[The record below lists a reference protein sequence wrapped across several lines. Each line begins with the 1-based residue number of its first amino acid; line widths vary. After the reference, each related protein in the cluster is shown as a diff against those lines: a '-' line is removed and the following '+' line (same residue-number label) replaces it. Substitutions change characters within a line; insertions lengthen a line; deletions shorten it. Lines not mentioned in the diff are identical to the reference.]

1 MMEKLTPTKA
11 NLIKAQ
17 TMLEFSKKGY
27 ELLDKKRNVLIR
39 EMMSMIDEVK
49 KLQEE
54 IDNIFKE
61 TYAAI
66 QLAILTMGVGAV
78 EEIAFSIPKNEEF
91 TILSKSVMG
100 VEMPFLKSKDSALQP
115 TYGFYRT
122 NPALDIVVTKMKK
135 VQNLLYR
142 TAEIENSV
150 FRLAIEIKST
160 SKRANALDKIQI
172 PKYAEMIKNITEV
185 LEEREREDFFRLKRM
200 THLDRK

>member
-1 MMEKLTPTKA
+1 MEKLTPTKA

-17 TMLEFSKKGY
+17 SMLEFSKKGY

-49 KLQEE
+49 KIQDE

-61 TYAAI
+61 TYSAI

-78 EEIAFSIPKNEEF
+78 EEIAFSIPKDEEF

-100 VEMPFLKSKDSALQP
+100 VEMPLVKSKDSELQP

-142 TAEIENSV
+142 IAEIENSV

-172 PKYAEMIKNITEV
+172 PKYAGMIKNITEV

>member
-1 MMEKLTPTKA
+1 MEKLTPTKA

>member
-1 MMEKLTPTKA
+1 MEKLTPTKA
-11 NLIKAQ
+11 NLMKARS
-17 TMLEFSKKGY
+17 MLEFSQKGY

-49 KLQEE
+49 KIQAE
-54 IDNIFKE
+54 IDSIFNE

-66 QLAILTMGVGAV
+66 RLAILTMGVNSV
-78 EEIAFSIPKNEEF
+78 EEIAFSIPKDEDF
-91 TILSKSVMG
+91 IILTKSVMG
-100 VEMPFLKSKDSALQP
+100 VEIPFIKHGEAKIQP

-122 NPALDIVVTKMKK
+122 NPAIDIAVTQMKK
-135 VQNLLYR
+135 VQTLLYK

-150 FRLAIEIKST
+150 YRLAIEIKTT

-172 PKYAEMIKNITEV
+172 PKYRGMVKDIAEV

-200 THLDRK
+200 THK

>member
-1 MMEKLTPTKA
+1 
-11 NLIKAQ
+11 
-17 TMLEFSKKGY
+17 
-27 ELLDKKRNVLIR
+27 
-39 EMMSMIDEVK
+39 
-49 KLQEE
+49 
-54 IDNIFKE
+54 
-61 TYAAI
+61 
-66 QLAILTMGVGAV
+66 MGVGAV